1 MNRLWARLTLAFVA
15 VTLVAVVT
23 VAALAD
29 TGIGG
34 NFRQYAAGQAA
45 AQDPLVAALAAYYAQ
60 HGGWDGVA
68 AVMPNMGGAGHGQ
81 GRGQGRGQPGTL
93 LADAQGRIV
102 YDSAGARTDQTL
114 TAGEQASAAAIS
126 SGGGTVGYLV
136 MTAGGPLGTSAQA
149 FLDQLR
155 TTLIVAALAASAL
168 GVLLGLVISRT
179 LTAPLA
185 EVAQAA
191 RAFAA
196 RQWDRRVAVGG
207 AEEIADVGR
216 AFNLMADSLQ
226 QAETLRR
233 NLMADIA
240 HELGTPLTVI
250 QGNLRAMLDG
260 VYPLEQQEIGTLYDE
275 TRLLARLV
283 DDLRELALADAGQL
297 PLRLQVVDPS
307 ELLRAAA
314 ERFAMAAETQNVEIV
329 VAGNSALPS
338 VSADADRVAQ
348 VLRNLLANAL
358 RHTPAGGRIT
368 LQGESAPEAGSPT
381 CVRVSIVDTGSGIAA
396 EDLPHV
402 FERFY
407 RGDRSRVRSSGGAGL
422 GLAIARA
429 WVTAMGG
436 EIGVESAPARGSRFW
451 FTLPVAA
458 RGRSGFPF
466 GQGSKASAVASR
478 GQEQKG

>member
-15 VTLVAVVT
+15 VTLVAVVA
-23 VAALAD
+23 VAVLAD
-29 TGIGG
+29 TGIDR

-60 HGGWDGVA
+60 HDSWVGVA
-68 AVMPNMGGAGHGQ
+68 AEMPNMGGAGHGQ

-102 YDSAGARTDQTL
+102 YDSAGERVGQAL
-114 TAGEQASAAAIS
+114 TADERANAAAIPA
-126 SGGGTVGYLV
+126 GGSNVGYLV
-136 MTAGGPLGTSAQA
+136 MSTGGALGSGAQA

-155 TTLIVAALAASAL
+155 TTLIVAALVASAL

-179 LTAPLA
+179 LAAPLA

-196 RQWDRRVAVGG
+196 RQWDRRVAVRG

-260 VYPLEQQEIGTLYDE
+260 VYPLEQQEISTLYDE

-297 PLRLQVVDPS
+297 PLKLQSADPS
-307 ELLRAAA
+307 EVLRATV
-314 ERFAMAAETQNVEIV
+314 ERFAMAAETQGVEIA
-329 VAGNSALPS
+329 VAGESALPP
-338 VSADADRVAQ
+338 VNVDVDRVGQ

-368 LQGESAPEAGSPT
+368 LQGETVPVGGVPAS
-381 CVRVSIVDTGSGIAA
+381 VRVSIVDTGAGIAP

-407 RGDRSRVRSSGGAGL
+407 RGDRSRARSSGGAGL

-429 WVTAMGG
+429 WVSAMGG
-436 EIGVESAPARGSRFW
+436 EIGVESTPGRGSRFW

-458 RGRSGFPF
+458 RS
-466 GQGSKASAVASR
+466 
-478 GQEQKG
+478 

>member
-1 MNRLWARLTLAFVA
+1 MNRLWVRLTLAFVA

-23 VAALAD
+23 VAVLAD
-29 TGIGG
+29 TGIGR

-45 AQDPLVAALAAYYAQ
+45 AQDPLVATLAAYYAQ
-60 HGGWDGVA
+60 HGSWDGVA

-102 YDSAGARTDQTL
+102 YDSAGERAGQAL
-114 TAGEQASAAAIS
+114 TADEQASAAAIP
-126 SGGGTVGYLV
+126 SGGGNVGYLV
-136 MTAGGPLGTSAQA
+136 MTAGGPLGPGAQT

-155 TTLIVAALAASAL
+155 TTLVVAALAASAL

-179 LTAPLA
+179 LTAPLG

-196 RQWDRRVAVGG
+196 RQWDRRVAVRG

-216 AFNLMADSLQ
+216 AFNLMADSLER
-226 QAETLRR
+226 AESLRR
-233 NLMADIA
+233 NLIADIA

-260 VYPLEQQEIGTLYDE
+260 VYPLEQQEISTLYDE

-297 PLRLQVVDPS
+297 PLRPQVVDLS
-307 ELLRAAA
+307 EMLRAAA

-329 VAGNSALPS
+329 VAGESALPP

-358 RHTPAGGRIT
+358 RHTPASGRIT
-368 LQGESAPEAGSPT
+368 LQGESVGAGGASPS
-381 CVRVSIVDTGSGIAA
+381 VRVSIVDTGTGIAA

-407 RGDRSRVRSSGGAGL
+407 RGDRSRARSSGGAGL

-429 WVTAMGG
+429 WVNAMGG
-436 EIGVESAPARGSRFW
+436 EIGVESTPGRGSRFW

-458 RGRSGFPF
+458 RG
-466 GQGSKASAVASR
+466 
-478 GQEQKG
+478 